1 MPNESVLSG
10 EGSAR
15 GINHLPGLSA
25 LRPEPDAVDHPRG
38 RVIVML
44 FGKTLPT
51 MILGGGQSLMK
62 MAVSRAEQVF
72 FDVIPKIHDGLGARA
87 QLMAPFQPTSGHPTP
102 NTTTPFN
109 SSHANRGAQSSD
121 CGKSRRAW
129 R

>member
-1 MPNESVLSG
+1 MI
-10 EGSAR
+10 AT
-15 GINHLPGLSA
+15 
-25 LRPEPDAVDHPRG
+25 
-38 RVIVML
+38 L
-44 FGKTLPT
+44 FGKAAPAVV
-51 MILGGGQSLMK
+51 LGSGQAFVE
-62 MAVSRAEQVF
+62 MAVRRAEQVL
-72 FDVIPKIHDGLGARA
+72 FDVIAKIRDGFGARS